1 MARRS
6 YILTENFCDE
16 CDEVLNQVFD
26 EKAFYAG
33 KVGALICP
41 KCGHVTMPCNECEDR
56 FNCEK
61 CPWRRAKAKVSKAM
75 TDEEYIRYIRVHEP
89 ELYEMFKNGENGH
102 YYDKIIAKIEKGG

>member
-41 KCGHVTMPCNECEDR
+41 KCGHVTMPCNECEAHDA
-56 FNCEK
+56 CGD
-61 CPWRRAKAKVSKAM
+61 CPWAKSDRCVAMSDESYMRYLRA
-75 TDEEYIRYIRVHEP
+75 YEP
-89 ELYEMFKNGENGH
+89 ATYKLFKSGENGH